1 MAKIKYKNLLNSFV
15 DGSKAYSLDL
25 RNRIELL
32 FLQYNLG
39 LVEEFMYDRRFNTG
53 TLGTGSST
61 LVGIPNDIFGRITTD
76 YTQLK
81 NSILTETTLIQTKLN
96 TTSVLAEEKLYV
108 KNILL
113 DTLEEQLTNLTNR
126 IMSMTNSF
134 RAQQRNLTDVAD
146 KLNFIT
152 NNSYDGRFL
161 TPRGGK
167 VRAYQLTATT
177 DVTTLRTEYNNSIG
191 FLNTYIT
198 KNITP
203 TFSRVYTGGSE
214 YLFFSNKICTNDT
227 ITFNFNGN
235 YKNQLDKILKYR
247 DGDMYDKL
255 LKIDPEG
262 INGIRYQIYVE
273 FKTLLDDIVI
283 SWLGYDMSNME
294 NKITNNLINGYS
306 DLDGNLNNYYRD
318 FNIGYSVVTTGVGP
332 GLVRNNLVS
341 RNVGSNNND
350 FNFKKLE
357 QLYIS

>member
-15 DGSKAYSLDL
+15 DGSKSYSLDI

-39 LVEEFMYDRRFNTG
+39 LVEEFMYDRRFDSG
-53 TLGTGSST
+53 TLGTSSST
-61 LVGIPNDIFGRITTD
+61 LVGIPNDIFGRIMTD
-76 YTQLK
+76 YGQLK
-81 NSILTETTLIQTKLN
+81 NNILSETTLIQTKLN
-96 TTSVLAEEKLYV
+96 TTLPLDEEKLYV

-113 DTLEEQLTNLTNR
+113 DSLEDQLTHITNKVT
-126 IMSMTNSF
+126 SMVNSF
-134 RAQQRNLTDVAD
+134 RSQQKTLTDIAD

-152 NNSYDGRFL
+152 NNSYDGRFT
-161 TPRGGK
+161 TPRGGTVK
-167 VRAYQLTATT
+167 TYQLTATT

-203 TFSRVYTGGSE
+203 TFNRVYTGGSE
-214 YLFFSNKICTNDT
+214 YLFFSNKICTNDA

-235 YKNQLDKILKYR
+235 YKNQLNKILKYR
-247 DGDMYDKL
+247 DSDMYDKL

-262 INGIRYQIYVE
+262 INGIRYQIYLE
-273 FKTLLDDIVI
+273 FKTLLDDIVMSWIRYDI
-283 SWLGYDMSNME
+283 SSME
-294 NKITNNLINGYS
+294 DKITNNLINGYS

-318 FNIGYSVVTTGVGP
+318 FNVGYSVVTSGAGP
-332 GLVRNNLVS
+332 DLVRSDLIS
-341 RNVGSNNND
+341 RNVGSNNNN